1 MACDRR
7 RDMRQALRARFIQ
20 RFPSS
25 RKSAMKGVQ
34 MANRPKLT
42 IEDQVAYMK
51 NKGIT
56 FDHCSEKDAVRF
68 LQESTYF
75 FKVKA
80 FDKNY
85 IAHPKT
91 GHYYN
96 LDFSYLM
103 ELSTL
108 DMRLRRLILHATLD
122 IEHFLKVQLIRDVSS
137 NPVEDGYQ
145 IVEKFFSENS
155 SVKNSISEK
164 SKNSMC
170 KDLVEKLESENYA
183 IWNLIEVLSFGDFV
197 RLYTLYDRE
206 YGNHNKGLIQC
217 LYAVRCLRNAA
228 AHNNCLLN
236 SLRLPYT
243 RKIHSSYSISRAV
256 SQIPN
261 GPKTTSR
268 EKKSISQRNCTIY
281 STFVWNGIATISNQM
296 SAYHLPITLWK
307 LWLMIGFHQARSY
320 ESIFVVEKSID
331 IPIGIEVSY

>member
-1 MACDRR
+1 
-7 RDMRQALRARFIQ
+7 
-20 RFPSS
+20 
-25 RKSAMKGVQ
+25 

-122 IEHFLKVQLIRDVSS
+122 IEHFLKVQLIRQLFQF
-137 NPVEDGYQ
+137 PR
-145 IVEKFFSENS
+145 
-155 SVKNSISEK
+155 
-164 SKNSMC
+164 
-170 KDLVEKLESENYA
+170 
-183 IWNLIEVLSFGDFV
+183 EVLS
-197 RLYTLYDRE
+197 
-206 YGNHNKGLIQC
+206 
-217 LYAVRCLRNAA
+217 
-228 AHNNCLLN
+228 
-236 SLRLPYT
+236 LP
-243 RKIHSSYSISRAV
+243 H
-256 SQIPN
+256 
-261 GPKTTSR
+261 
-268 EKKSISQRNCTIY
+268 
-281 STFVWNGIATISNQM
+281 
-296 SAYHLPITLWK
+296 
-307 LWLMIGFHQARSY
+307 HQQAQ
-320 ESIFVVEKSID
+320 EN
-331 IPIGIEVSY
+331 

>member
-1 MACDRR
+1 
-7 RDMRQALRARFIQ
+7 
-20 RFPSS
+20 
-25 RKSAMKGVQ
+25 

-183 IWNLIEVLSFGDFV
+183 IWNLIEVLSFGECEFFHFPV
-197 RLYTLYDRE
+197 RIRNICSFDQVLL
-206 YGNHNKGLIQC
+206 
-217 LYAVRCLRNAA
+217 ACLRRVQLHEDTYAF
-228 AHNNCLLN
+228 
-236 SLRLPYT
+236 SF
-243 RKIHSSYSISRAV
+243 
-256 SQIPN
+256 
-261 GPKTTSR
+261 
-268 EKKSISQRNCTIY
+268 E
-281 STFVWNGIATISNQM
+281 FVT
-296 SAYHLPITLWK
+296 
-307 LWLMIGFHQARSY
+307 
-320 ESIFVVEKSID
+320 
-331 IPIGIEVSY
+331 

>member
-145 IVEKFFSENS
+145 IVEKFFSEIQR
-155 SVKNSISEK
+155 KNSISENRRIPCARILWK
-164 SKNSMC
+164 SWKVKIMRFG
-170 KDLVEKLESENYA
+170 
-183 IWNLIEVLSFGDFV
+183 NLIEVLSFGDFV

-268 EKKSISQRNCTIY
+268 EKKAGQSGDS
-281 STFVWNGIATISNQM
+281 
-296 SAYHLPITLWK
+296 
-307 LWLMIGFHQARSY
+307 
-320 ESIFVVEKSID
+320 
-331 IPIGIEVSY
+331 

>member
-1 MACDRR
+1 
-7 RDMRQALRARFIQ
+7 
-20 RFPSS
+20 
-25 RKSAMKGVQ
+25 

-42 IEDQVAYMK
+42 IENQVAYMK

-170 KDLVEKLESENYA
+170 KDLVEKLESE
-183 IWNLIEVLSFGDFV
+183 IMRFG
-197 RLYTLYDRE
+197 
-206 YGNHNKGLIQC
+206 I
-217 LYAVRCLRNAA
+217 
-228 AHNNCLLN
+228 
-236 SLRLPYT
+236 
-243 RKIHSSYSISRAV
+243 
-256 SQIPN
+256 
-261 GPKTTSR
+261 
-268 EKKSISQRNCTIY
+268 
-281 STFVWNGIATISNQM
+281 
-296 SAYHLPITLWK
+296 
-307 LWLMIGFHQARSY
+307 
-320 ESIFVVEKSID
+320 
-331 IPIGIEVSY
+331 

>member
-1 MACDRR
+1 
-7 RDMRQALRARFIQ
+7 
-20 RFPSS
+20 
-25 RKSAMKGVQ
+25 

-122 IEHFLKVQLIRDVSS
+122 IEHFLKVQLRVDLSRV
-137 NPVEDGYQ
+137 
-145 IVEKFFSENS
+145 NS
-155 SVKNSISEK
+155 AKC
-164 SKNSMC
+164 SK
-170 KDLVEKLESENYA
+170 
-183 IWNLIEVLSFGDFV
+183 LINCYLSLFI
-197 RLYTLYDRE
+197 
-206 YGNHNKGLIQC
+206 NNKGLPIDT
-217 LYAVRCLRNAA
+217 AA
-228 AHNNCLLN
+228 PSAC
-236 SLRLPYT
+236 RET
-243 RKIHSSYSISRAV
+243 RFIVQSWTGFLAYN
-256 SQIPN
+256 SQI
-261 GPKTTSR
+261 R
-268 EKKSISQRNCTIY
+268 I
-281 STFVWNGIATISNQM
+281 M
-296 SAYHLPITLWK
+296 
-307 LWLMIGFHQARSY
+307 
-320 ESIFVVEKSID
+320 
-331 IPIGIEVSY
+331 